1 MKMRPVK
8 SSQKRTKNSNSSTKR
23 TSREKP
29 TERVR
34 PAQPERKELWHIP
47 EPLLEFAHGQMV
59 EYPRDGLYLFGPCD
73 AQKRSGVTR
82 YGVIGTREGIERFTR
97 FSARMRGYIPIP
109 VPGPRSRKIEPQH
122 VPFPGFQ
129 EAFNSEWPEKPVAVI
144 QDIQLQEIEEKIHIQ
159 NRHEAIHACV
169 DLFVSRL
176 EAEENRLE
184 APPSFWFVII
194 PEIIY
199 ELGRPQSRLARAEAV
214 IGNITISKRKAGE
227 LKVAPSLFPEEHE
240 GADVYEYA
248 THFRRQL
255 KARLLKGKIV
265 TQILRETT
273 LAPEDF
279 TKANGMPLRR
289 LEDPATVAWK
299 LGTGAYYKGGG
310 RPWQLA
316 NVRPGVCYVGLV
328 YKRTD
333 LTADVRH
340 ACCAAQMF
348 LSNGEGVVFRGAPGS
363 WFNPETKQYHL
374 DEAAAK
380 GLVELVIGEYLRL
393 HDSPPKELFIHASS
407 NFADDEWA
415 GFEKGAGTDTKVL
428 GIQISDAYEDLKL
441 YRMGNYPVIRGTA
454 LPLGDRSAYLWT
466 SGFVPR
472 LDTYMGPETPNP
484 IMVRVQRGECDLRG
498 VLIDVMGLT
507 KINFNSCLFND
518 RMPVTIRFANE
529 VGDVLISAPMDGEPR
544 LPFKFYI

>member
-1 MKMRPVK
+1 M
-8 SSQKRTKNSNSSTKR
+8 
-23 TSREKP
+23 
-29 TERVR
+29 R

-227 LKVAPSLFPEEHE
+227 LKLAPSLFPEEHE

-498 VLIDVMGLT
+498 VLVDVMGLT

>member
-1 MKMRPVK
+1 VK
-8 SSQKRTKNSNSSTKR
+8 NSQKRTRNPNSSTKR

-29 TERVR
+29 TARVR

-97 FSARMRGYIPIP
+97 FSARMRSYIPIP

-227 LKVAPSLFPEEHE
+227 LKLAPSLFPEEHE

-498 VLIDVMGLT
+498 VLVDVMGLT

>member
-1 MKMRPVK
+1 MRPVK
-8 SSQKRTKNSNSSTKR
+8 SSQKRTKNPNSSTNR

-97 FSARMRGYIPIP
+97 FSARMRSYIPIP

-144 QDIQLQEIEEKIHIQ
+144 QDIQLQEIDEKIHIQ

-472 LDTYMGPETPNP
+472 LATYMGPETPNP

-498 VLIDVMGLT
+498 VLVDVMGLT

>member
-1 MKMRPVK
+1 M
-8 SSQKRTKNSNSSTKR
+8 KRTKKPTPSTKR
-23 TSREKP
+23 SNSKP
-29 TERVR
+29 PVKRR
-34 PAQPERKELWHIP
+34 AQPDGKELWHIP
-47 EPLLEFAHGQMV
+47 EPLLEFAHGQTV

-73 AQKRSGVTR
+73 SQKRPGVTR
-82 YGVIGTREGIERFTR
+82 YGVIGTREGVERFRR
-97 FSARMRGYIPIP
+97 FSTKMRGYIPVP

-122 VPFPGFQ
+122 VAFPGFQ

-144 QDIQLQEIEEKIHIQ
+144 QDIQMDEIENTIRIQ
-159 NRHEAIHACV
+159 NRHEAIHGCV

-176 EAEENRLE
+176 EQEENRLE
-184 APPSFWFVII
+184 APPSFWFVVI
-194 PEIIY
+194 PEIVY
-199 ELGRPQSRLARAEAV
+199 ELGRPQSRVSRMDAV
-214 IGNITISKRKAGE
+214 AGTVTISKRKAEE

-240 GADVYEYA
+240 GADIYEYA

-255 KARLLKGKIV
+255 KARLLKSKIV

-289 LEDPATVAWK
+289 LEDSATVAWK

-328 YKRTD
+328 YKRSD
-333 LTADVRH
+333 LSADVRH

-363 WFNPETKQYHL
+363 WYSPDTKQFHL
-374 DEAAAK
+374 DEASAI
-380 GLVELVIGEYLRL
+380 GLIELVIAEYRL
-393 HDSPPKELFIHASS
+393 QHDSPPKELFIHASS
-407 NFADDEWA
+407 NFADEEWA
-415 GFEKGAGTDTKVL
+415 GFEKGAGTETKVL

-484 IMVRVQRGECDLRG
+484 IMVRVQRGVCDLRG
-498 VLIDVMGLT
+498 VLSDVMGLT

-544 LPFKFYI
+544 LPFKYYI

>member
-1 MKMRPVK
+1 M
-8 SSQKRTKNSNSSTKR
+8 
-23 TSREKP
+23 
-29 TERVR
+29 
-34 PAQPERKELWHIP
+34 
-47 EPLLEFAHGQMV
+47 
-59 EYPRDGLYLFGPCD
+59 
-73 AQKRSGVTR
+73 
-82 YGVIGTREGIERFTR
+82 
-97 FSARMRGYIPIP
+97 
-109 VPGPRSRKIEPQH
+109 
-122 VPFPGFQ
+122 
-129 EAFNSEWPEKPVAVI
+129 
-144 QDIQLQEIEEKIHIQ
+144 
-159 NRHEAIHACV
+159 
-169 DLFVSRL
+169 
-176 EAEENRLE
+176 
-184 APPSFWFVII
+184 
-194 PEIIY
+194 
-199 ELGRPQSRLARAEAV
+199 
-214 IGNITISKRKAGE
+214 
-227 LKVAPSLFPEEHE
+227 FPEEHE

-255 KARLLKGKIV
+255 KARLLKRKIV

-498 VLIDVMGLT
+498 VLLT
-507 KINFNSCLFND
+507 
-518 RMPVTIRFANE
+518 
-529 VGDVLISAPMDGEPR
+529 
-544 LPFKFYI
+544 

>member
-1 MKMRPVK
+1 MT
-8 SSQKRTKNSNSSTKR
+8 TKNPNRTLR
-23 TSREKP
+23 TSRKSSPERARP
-29 TERVR
+29 SETERT
-34 PAQPERKELWHIP
+34 ELWHIP

-73 AQKRSGVTR
+73 SQKRPGVTR
-82 YGVIGTREGIERFTR
+82 YGVIGTREGVERFRR
-97 FSARMRGYIPIP
+97 FSAKMRGYIPVP

-129 EAFNSEWPEKPVAVI
+129 EAFNSEWPEKPLTVI
-144 QDIQLQEIEEKIHIQ
+144 QDIQLQEIEDTIRIQ
-159 NRHEAIHACV
+159 NRHEAIHGCV

-176 EAEENRLE
+176 EQEENRQE
-184 APPSFWFVII
+184 APPSFWFVVI
-194 PEIIY
+194 PEIVY
-199 ELGRPQSRLARAEAV
+199 ELGRPQSRVPRMDAV
-214 IGNITISKRKAGE
+214 AGTVTISKKKAEE
-227 LKVAPSLFPEEHE
+227 LRVAPSLFPEEHE

-248 THFRRQL
+248 TNFRRQL
-255 KARLLKGKIV
+255 KARLLKHKIV

-289 LEDPATVAWK
+289 LEDHATVAWK

-316 NVRPGVCYVGLV
+316 HVRPGVCYVGLV
-328 YKRTD
+328 YKRSD
-333 LTADVRH
+333 LSADVRH

-363 WFNPETKQYHL
+363 WYNPDSKQFHI
-374 DEAAAK
+374 DEASAK
-380 GLVELVIGEYLRL
+380 GLIALVIAEYRL
-393 HDSPPKELFIHASS
+393 QHDSPPKELFIHASS
-407 NFADDEWA
+407 NFADEEWA
-415 GFEKGAGTDTKVL
+415 GFEKGAGTETKVL

-498 VLIDVMGLT
+498 VLSDVMGLT